1 MQVFQSIAAW
11 REFRNALD
19 STVSVGFVPTM
30 GALHEGH
37 ISLIKAAKL
46 HSDLV
51 VCSIFVNPIQFNNAN
66 DFEKYP
72 ISTEQ
77 DLKMLQEVGCD
88 AVFMPSVQEMYP
100 QNTVV
105 KMSFGTIETT
115 MEGEKRIGH
124 FSGVGVVVAK
134 LFNIIQPKKA
144 FFGEKDWQ
152 QLAII
157 RQMVHDL
164 SFPIEIIGCPTIR
177 EADGLAMSSRNRR
190 LSIAQR
196 QEAVCLYQALQI
208 GAKTLQEKDV
218 KEAQQAMQDFLAT
231 KKIQLD
237 YIAFADAATTQ
248 LIATKQNTPQI
259 VICIAAYLGEIR
271 LIDNLQVFLK

>member
-1 MQVFQSIAAW
+1 MQIFQSIKAW
-11 REFRNALD
+11 REFRNSLD
-19 STVSVGFVPTM
+19 STILIGFVPTM

-46 HSDLV
+46 QSKLL
-51 VCSIFVNPIQFNNAN
+51 VCSIFVNPIQFNDTS

-77 DLKMLQEVGCD
+77 DLKMLQEAGCD
-88 AVFMPSVQEMYP
+88 AVFLPSVQEMYP
-100 QNTVV
+100 QNTIV
-105 KMSFGTIETT
+105 KMSFGTMETT

-134 LFNIIQPKKA
+134 LFNIIQPQKA

-157 RQMVHDL
+157 RQMVYDL
-164 SFPIEIIGCPTIR
+164 SFPIEIIACPTVR

-190 LSIAQR
+190 LSSTQR
-196 QEAVCLYQALQI
+196 QEATCLYQSLQI
-208 GAKTLQEKDV
+208 GAKVLQEKDV

-231 KKIQLD
+231 KKVQLD
-237 YIAFADAATTQ
+237 YIAFADAANMQ

-271 LIDNLQVFLK
+271 LIDNLKVFLE